1 MDKEIKNAPICDTCQ
16 PCYPNVKIDK
26 IEEGMTG
33 KEVAD
38 LLYNNFDKLNK
49 SKANKCVERKVRN
62 IIKGENKVYNE
73 TAKNAFINKVFYT
86 WSKKD
91 YNNTIDYVL
100 NNAPSIEVGTT
111 TTLPAGSQATVTY
124 TKDGRDA
131 VLNFGIPKGDKGD
144 QGIKG
149 DSGVQLGDIVLS
161 QELGNGEDV
170 TVSQA
175 GITKEVNN
183 LNNLINAVSQ
193 LDVLHID
200 NATVDGNATSNV
212 FSNRVNIYDD
222 EFEITIDN
230 TSLSTISKNISLAV
244 TTDTDVKYYALRN
257 FTAGS
262 TYKYNIVG
270 AQSCIIYVEK
280 QDLQNEGNL
289 SAKLTSGRLY
299 QLNKNINAEISNIR
313 NEMITEQD
321 VEDKI
326 EENLTISQINNAF
339 ELYEIQWFH
348 PVYDID
354 TGDLQ
359 FDTANTQATLYV
371 TYNSQSEKEV
381 IFVGNGKATLN
392 NLIVYH
398 GSEDTTQQLFP
409 PYKINP
415 NDFEDGI
422 SYIALVF
429 RSVNGETFDILG
441 NIGKVYADGP
451 NIKINV
457 IEEIQQIK
465 KQLEQKSNPLVLSE
479 GRYYS
484 PIITPNQDN
493 LEIIKSY
500 NNIFNTDSYCIIGS
514 KWHSCTITG
523 FTHNSKEKINIFF
536 YIDSKLLNIT
546 NEAQGDYLSTVLIRF
561 KNSNN
566 EDIYYEQFSATYQLT
581 NGWNCIESPVLEEEC
596 TSLVF
601 ETYNQNTAEYKIV
614 ISAINVGRQT
624 KAVLT
629 ISHDGIYQ
637 QSYDNGIYQLHKQLN
652 IPITIIGAS
661 QYDQNNSAVNYC
673 KDLENAGLVEFGV
686 YSQDTRTQLNFESA
700 NNYFSNLLNKY
711 KDLSSKDLI
720 VTGCQHNRLSKYV
733 ETAGVN
739 NRIKVFRCSCN
750 KRNILLDKE
759 GLRAIHTQSD
769 LVTSDWN
776 NDKNNQAIN
785 KAKQYIDELIANGS
799 WGDLMTHQIVKMA
812 DIQTSDYNL
821 ATTYEYWIEILNYIK
836 QKVDEGKLITT
847 TIGNLYS
854 ITNS

>member
-1 MDKEIKNAPICDTCQ
+1 MNEQINNTPICDTCK
-16 PCYPNVKIDK
+16 PCCPNVQIDK

-49 SKANKCVERKVRN
+49 TKANKCVERKVRN
-62 IIKGENKVYNE
+62 IIKGENKVFNE
-73 TAKNAFINKVFYT
+73 TAKNAFINKIFYT

-91 YNNTIDYVL
+91 YNSTIDYVL

-111 TTLPAGSQATVTY
+111 TTLPAGSQATVTA

-161 QELGNGEDV
+161 QDLGDGEDV

-175 GITKEVNN
+175 GITKQVNN
-183 LNNLINAVSQ
+183 LNDLINTVSQ

-200 NATVDGNATSNV
+200 NATVDDNVTSNI

-222 EFEITIDN
+222 EFEITINDA
-230 TSLSTISKNISLAV
+230 SLSTISKNVSLAV
-244 TTDTDVKYYALRN
+244 TTATGVKYDALRN
-257 FTAGS
+257 FTTGR

-270 AQSCIIYVEK
+270 AQSCIIYIEK

-299 QLNKNINAEISNIR
+299 QLNKNINAQISNIR
-313 NEMITEQD
+313 NEMLTEQD

-339 ELYEIQWFH
+339 QLYETQWFH
-348 PVYDID
+348 PVYDTD

-359 FDTANTQATLYV
+359 FNTANTQATLYV

-381 IFVGNGKATLN
+381 IFVGNGKATLD

-398 GSEDTTQQLFP
+398 GSENTPQQLFP

-422 SYIALVF
+422 SHIALVF
-429 RSVNGETFDILG
+429 NSVNDKTFDTLG

-465 KQLEQKSNPLVLSE
+465 KYLGQKSNPLVLSE

-500 NNIFNTDSYCIIGS
+500 NNIFNTDSYCIAGS

-546 NEAQGDYLSTVLIRF
+546 NETQSDYLTTVLVRF
-561 KNSNN
+561 KNSND

-581 NGWNCIESPVLEEEC
+581 NGWNCIESPILEEKC
-596 TSLVF
+596 TSIAF

-624 KAVLT
+624 EAVLT

-637 QSYDNGIYQLHKQLN
+637 QSYDSGIYQLHKQLN

-673 KDLENAGLVEFGV
+673 KELENAGLVEFGV
-686 YSQDTRTQLNFESA
+686 YSQDTRTQINFESA

-711 KDLSSKDLI
+711 KDLSSKNLI

-739 NRIKVFRCSCN
+739 NGIKVFRCSCN

-769 LVTSDWN
+769 SVTSDWN
-776 NDKNNQAIN
+776 DDKNNQAVN

-799 WGDLMTHQIVKMA
+799 WGDLMTHQVVKMA
-812 DIQTSDYNL
+812 NIQNSDYNL

-836 QKVDEGKLITT
+836 QKVNEGKLITT